1 VDGKSVNKGVIMI
14 KVCAANV
21 VFTFKKC
28 DKAIYKDGAVT
39 VYDKGGTKVALF
51 ETFDWAHRDY

>member
-1 VDGKSVNKGVIMI
+1 MI
-14 KVCAANV
+14 QVCSASV

-28 DKAIYKDGAVT
+28 REAVHENSTVT

-51 ETFDWAHRDY
+51 KNFDWAKKGY